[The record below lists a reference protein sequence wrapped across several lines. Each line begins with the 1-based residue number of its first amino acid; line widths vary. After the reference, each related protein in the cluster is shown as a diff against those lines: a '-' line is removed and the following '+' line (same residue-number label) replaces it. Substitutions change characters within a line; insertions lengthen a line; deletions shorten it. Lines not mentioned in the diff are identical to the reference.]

1 MDRAKVVHLD
11 THVIIWLYEGRIERL
26 GKAAR
31 RAIESSSPVAS
42 PAAVLELEFLHEIG
56 RLKPSA
62 TKVMTSL
69 AAEIGLQICDMTF
82 RTVVDRALHETWC
95 AKHGGRD
102 PFDRLIVANAK
113 AASAP
118 LATKDRHILD
128 NYARA
133 IW

>member
-11 THVIIWLYEGRIERL
+11 THVIIWLYEGRVERL

-42 PAAVLELEFLHEIG
+42 PAAVLELEFLHEIA

-82 RTVVDRALHETWC
+82 RMVVDRALHEIW
-95 AKHGGRD
+95 GRD

-118 LATKDRHILD
+118 LATKDGRILD

>member
-11 THVIIWLYEGRIERL
+11 THVIIWLYEGRVERL

-82 RTVVDRALHETWC
+82 RTVVDRALHETW
-95 AKHGGRD
+95 GRD

-118 LATKDRHILD
+118 LVTKDGRILD

-133 IW
+133 LW

>member
-1 MDRAKVVHLD
+1 MDRSKVVHLD
-11 THVIIWLYEGRIERL
+11 THVIVWLYEGKVERL

-31 RAIESSSPVAS
+31 RAIESSNLIAS

-56 RLKPSA
+56 RLKPAA
-62 TKVMTSL
+62 TKVMTVL
-69 AAEIGLQICDMTF
+69 AADIGLQICDMTF
-82 RTVVDRALHETWC
+82 RTVVDRALQEAW
-95 AKHGGRD
+95 GRD

-118 LATKDRHILD
+118 LATKDDRILD

>member
-11 THVIIWLYEGRIERL
+11 THVIIWLYEGRVERL

-42 PAAVLELEFLHEIG
+42 PAAVLELEFLHEIA

-82 RTVVDRALHETWC
+82 RTVVDRALHETGC
-95 AKHGGRD
+95 IKHGGRD

-113 AASAP
+113 AASAQ
-118 LATKDRHILD
+118 LVTKDARILD

>member
-11 THVIIWLYEGRIERL
+11 THVIIWLYEGRVERL

-31 RAIESSSPVAS
+31 RAIESSSAVAS

-62 TKVMTSL
+62 TKVMTTL
-69 AAEIGLQICDMTF
+69 AADIGLQICDMTF
-82 RTVVDRALHETWC
+82 RTVVDRALHENW
-95 AKHGGRD
+95 GRD

-118 LATKDRHILD
+118 LATKDGHILD

-133 IW
+133 VW

>member
-1 MDRAKVVHLD
+1 MDRPKVIHLD
-11 THVIIWLYEGRIERL
+11 THVIVWLYEGKVEKL
-26 GKAAR
+26 GRDAR
-31 RAIESSSPVAS
+31 RAIDSSNLIAS

-56 RLKPSA
+56 RLKPTA
-62 TKVMTSL
+62 TKVMTAL

-82 RTVVDRALHETWC
+82 RTVVDRALHENW
-95 AKHGGRD
+95 GRD
-102 PFDRLIVANAK
+102 PFDRLIVASAK

-118 LATKDRHILD
+118 LATKDERIQG

>member
-11 THVIIWLYEGRIERL
+11 THVIIWLYEGRVERL
-26 GKAAR
+26 GKEAR
-31 RAIESSSPVAS
+31 RAIESSNPVAS
-42 PAAVLELEFLHEIG
+42 PAAVLELEFLHEIA

-82 RTVVDRALHETWC
+82 RSVVEQALHEAW
-95 AKHGGRD
+95 GRD

-113 AASAP
+113 AASAQ
-118 LATKDRHILD
+118 LVTKDERILD

>member
-1 MDRAKVVHLD
+1 MDRPKVVHLD
-11 THVIIWLYEGRIERL
+11 THVIVWLYEGRVERL
-26 GKAAR
+26 GSAAR
-31 RAIESSSPVAS
+31 RAIESGNPVAS

-69 AAEIGLQICDMTF
+69 AAQIGLQICDMTF
-82 RTVVDRALHETWC
+82 RTVVDRALHEAW
-95 AKHGGRD
+95 GRD

-118 LATKDRHILD
+118 LATKDERILS
-128 NYARA
+128 NYSRA

>member
-1 MDRAKVVHLD
+1 MDRGKVVHLD
-11 THVIIWLYEGRIERL
+11 THVIIWLYEGRVDRL
-26 GKAAR
+26 GKEAR
-31 RAIESSSPVAS
+31 RAIESSNPVAS

-56 RLKPSA
+56 KLKPSA
-62 TKVMTSL
+62 TRVMTAL

-82 RTVVDRALHETWC
+82 RTVVDRALHEDW
-95 AKHGGRD
+95 GRD

-113 AASAP
+113 AASAA
-118 LATKDRHILD
+118 LVSKDERILD

>member
-11 THVIIWLYEGRIERL
+11 THVVIWLYEGRVERL
-26 GKAAR
+26 GKDAR
-31 RAIESSSPVAS
+31 RAIESSNPVAS

-62 TKVMTSL
+62 TKVMTAL

-82 RTVVDRALHETWC
+82 RTVVDRALHETW
-95 AKHGGRD
+95 GRD

-113 AASAP
+113 AAAAP
-118 LATKDRHILD
+118 LVSKDERILD

>member
-1 MDRAKVVHLD
+1 MDSNKVVHLD
-11 THVIIWLYEGRIERL
+11 THVIVWLYEGRVERL

-42 PAAVLELEFLHEIG
+42 PAAVLELEFLHEIA

-62 TKVMTSL
+62 TKVMTAL

-82 RTVVDRALHETWC
+82 RSVVDQALH
-95 AKHGGRD
+95 HGLGRD

-113 AASAP
+113 AAAAP
-118 LATKDRHILD
+118 LVTKDERILSS
-128 NYARA
+128 YARA

>member
-1 MDRAKVVHLD
+1 MDRPKVVHLD
-11 THVIIWLYEGRIERL
+11 THVIVWLYEGRVERL

-31 RAIESSSPVAS
+31 RAIEAGNPVAS

-82 RTVVDRALHETWC
+82 RAVVDRALHEAW
-95 AKHGGRD
+95 ARD

-113 AASAP
+113 AVSAP
-118 LATKDRHILD
+118 LASKDQRILS
-128 NYARA
+128 NYSRA